1 MIKMKK
7 STHKVVFF
15 SALPPYRGGISDF
28 SELVV
33 SAMEQQYDLK
43 AFTFKKQYPNFLFP
57 GKTQL
62 SLNKLSKS
70 YPRIVS
76 GFNPLSYFSAVRQLK
91 KSSPTIF
98 ITNYWMTFFA
108 PMNVFFSKSFKKDC
122 LKIAIIHNLIPHE
135 KRFFDTF
142 FNRIFVKSYDGF
154 IVLSESV
161 KKDLLAIDPSAKH
174 CLLKHPSYNQFGE
187 KIARKEAAAALGLDP
202 TKKILLFFGLIRNYK
217 GLDLLLQ
224 AFSNL
229 NKEFILLIAGEV
241 YGDEI
246 NYTNLIS
253 KSKNNNIHF
262 VNQFIEEQDVKLY
275 FSVADLC
282 VLPYKSA
289 TQSGIQALANSF
301 CLPVLIS
308 NVGGLAEDIVDEKNG
323 FILNDINPLA
333 IQNKIEEIFNE
344 NKLTQVEENLKLENL
359 LLNDTWTKFS
369 DSLIQFCDTLKK
381 NS

>member
-7 STHKVVFF
+7 SKHKVVFF

-33 SAMEQQYDLK
+33 SAMEQLCDLK

-76 GFNPLSYFSAVRQLK
+76 GFNPLSYFSAVRQIK

-108 PMNVFFSKSFKKDC
+108 PMNVFFSKSLKKDC

-135 KRFFDTF
+135 KRFFDSF

-246 NYTNLIS
+246 TYTSLIS

-262 VNQFIEEQDVKLY
+262 VNQFIDEQDVKLY

-308 NVGGLAEDIVDEKNG
+308 NVGGLVEDIVDEKNG

-333 IQNKIEEIFNE
+333 IRNKIEEIFNE
-344 NKLTQVEENLKLENL
+344 NKLTQVEENLKIENL

-381 NS
+381 IS

>member
-33 SAMEQQYDLK
+33 SAMEQLCDLK

-62 SLNKLSKS
+62 SHNKFSKS

-108 PMNVFFSKSFKKDC
+108 LMNVFFSKSLKKDC

-187 KIARKEAAAALGLDP
+187 KIARKEAAAALGLDS

-246 NYTNLIS
+246 TYTSLIS
-253 KSKNNNIHF
+253 KSKNKNIHF
-262 VNQFIEEQDVKLY
+262 VNQFIDEQDVKLY

-308 NVGGLAEDIVDEKNG
+308 NVGGLAEEIVDEKNG

>member
-33 SAMEQQYDLK
+33 SAMEQLCDLK

-108 PMNVFFSKSFKKDC
+108 PMNVFFSKSLKKDC

-161 KKDLLAIDPSAKH
+161 KKDLLAIDPAAKH
-174 CLLKHPSYNQFGE
+174 CLLKHPSYNQFGD
-187 KIARKEAAAALGLDP
+187 KIAREEAAAALGLDP

-246 NYTNLIS
+246 TYTNLIA
-253 KSKNNNIHF
+253 KSKNKNIHF
-262 VNQFIEEQDVKLY
+262 VNQFIDEQDVKLY

-344 NKLTQVEENLKLENL
+344 NKLIQVEENLKIENL

>member
-33 SAMEQQYDLK
+33 CAMEQLCDLK

-76 GFNPLSYFSAVRQLK
+76 GFNPLSYFSAVRQIK

-108 PMNVFFSKSFKKDC
+108 PMNVFFSKSLKKDC

-187 KIARKEAAAALGLDP
+187 KIARKEAAAALGFDP

-229 NKEFILLIAGEV
+229 NNEFILLIAGEV

-246 NYTNLIS
+246 TYTNLIS
-253 KSKNNNIHF
+253 KSKNKNIHF
-262 VNQFIEEQDVKLY
+262 VNQFIDEQDVKLY

-323 FILNDINPLA
+323 FILNDINPLV

-344 NKLTQVEENLKLENL
+344 NKLTQVEENLKIENL

>member
-33 SAMEQQYDLK
+33 CAMEQLCDLK

-62 SLNKLSKS
+62 SQNKLSKS

-108 PMNVFFSKSFKKDC
+108 PMNVFFSKSLKKDC

-187 KIARKEAAAALGLDP
+187 KIARKEAAAALGLDS

-246 NYTNLIS
+246 TYTSLIS
-253 KSKNNNIHF
+253 KSKNKNIHF
-262 VNQFIEEQDVKLY
+262 FNQFIDEQDVKLY

-308 NVGGLAEDIVDEKNG
+308 NVGGLAEEIVDEKNG

-344 NKLTQVEENLKLENL
+344 NKLTQVEENLMIENL

>member
-33 SAMEQQYDLK
+33 SAMEQLCDLK

-62 SLNKLSKS
+62 SLNKLSKR

-76 GFNPLSYFSAVRQLK
+76 GFNPLSYFSAVRQIK

-108 PMNVFFSKSFKKDC
+108 PMNVFFSKSLKKDC

-161 KKDLLAIDPSAKH
+161 KKDLLAIDPAAKH
-174 CLLKHPSYNQFGE
+174 CLLKHPSYNQFGD
-187 KIARKEAAAALGLDP
+187 KIAREEAAAALGLDP
-202 TKKILLFFGLIRNYK
+202 MKKILLFFGLIRNYK

-246 NYTNLIS
+246 TYTNLIA
-253 KSKNNNIHF
+253 KSKNKNIHF
-262 VNQFIEEQDVKLY
+262 VNQFIDEQDVKLY

-359 LLNDTWTKFS
+359 LLYDTWTKFS

>member
-1 MIKMKK
+1 MKK

-33 SAMEQQYDLK
+33 SAMEQLCDLK

-62 SLNKLSKS
+62 SQNKLAKS

-108 PMNVFFSKSFKKDC
+108 PMNVFFSKGLNKSC

-135 KRFFDTF
+135 KRFFDKV
-142 FNRIFVKSYDGF
+142 FNRMFVKSYDGF

-161 KKDLLAIDPSAKH
+161 KKDLLAIDPAAKH

-187 KIARKEAAAALGLDP
+187 KITREEAAAALGLDP

-229 NKEFILLIAGEV
+229 NNEFSLVIAGEV
-241 YGDEI
+241 YGEEI
-246 NYTNLIS
+246 TFTNLIA
-253 KSKNNNIHF
+253 KSKNKNIHF
-262 VNQFIEEQDVKLY
+262 VNQFIDEQDVKLY

-344 NKLTQVEENLKLENL
+344 NKLTQVEENLKLKNL
-359 LLNDTWTKFS
+359 LFNDTWTNFS